1 MPQWN
6 GNGSGTARSN
16 GQTGGDQVVDF
27 NQVRAQKLEEKRRT
41 TERIFFKQLLSVYSV
56 IGRSSM
62 CPIEFIDLSE
72 EGCSFQIPYDVENPW
87 PKDGTTDMP
96 IRIYF
101 SQDTYL
107 EIRVK
112 IQNSRPSIEN
122 NRRYVRFGC
131 TVEKS
136 TQSFAAYQQ
145 FVRFLRTY
153 AEHAHKDVGDVSVF
167 YL

>member
-1 MPQWN
+1 MTHRT
-6 GNGSGTARSN
+6 GNSN
-16 GQTGGDQVVDF
+16 GPQVVDF
-27 NQVRAQKLEEKRRT
+27 TEVRAQKLEEKRRT
-41 TERIFFKQLLSVYSV
+41 TERIFFKHLLSVYSV
-56 IGRSSM
+56 IGSSTM

-72 EGCSFQIPYDVENPW
+72 EGCSFQLPYEAENPL
-87 PKDGTTDMP
+87 PKDAADLP

-107 EIRVK
+107 EIRCR

-131 TVEKS
+131 TIEKS
-136 TQSFAAYQQ
+136 TQSYAAYQQ
-145 FVRFLRTY
+145 FVRFLRMY
-153 AEHAHKDVGDVSVF
+153 SEHAHKDKGDVSVF